1 MGSVGCRGVK
11 MSLRRSGTVE
21 TNSTLDLT
29 NDGFSRNYSADACV
43 AMRVKKKRRKQ
54 PENRELS
61 ETAKG
66 KRKGEA

>member
-1 MGSVGCRGVK
+1 
-11 MSLRRSGTVE
+11 
-21 TNSTLDLT
+21 
-29 NDGFSRNYSADACV
+29 
-43 AMRVKKKRRKQ
+43 MRVKKKRRKQ